1 MMRRCSVR
9 IASLLSGRFR
19 QLNHGKQSDSG
30 LKRIAAVA
38 LAALVSAAA
47 FAGCG
52 SSDSKGTASI
62 QIGDEEYSLKEGI
75 RTYLL
80 LGVDTEGSLQE
91 KKEPGLGGQSD
102 AIYLLV
108 CDKKQNRM
116 RIIGVPRDL
125 MTEIRVYLPSGEFNG
140 TSTDHLTL
148 QYAFGDGREKSCL
161 LTQEVVSSL
170 FYGIPIDGY
179 VAMNLG
185 AAPEMADALGGVEV
199 VVPDDSAV
207 MEESSFVKGAEV
219 TLDKSNVKK
228 FLRFRDTDVSL
239 SAFTRMERHKAF
251 FKGCARK
258 VKKKIM
264 EDPSSLPEL
273 YQKLSPLIL
282 TNISLE
288 DCREL
293 AGIELDEN
301 IEIVPGSFREGD
313 FFEEF
318 YADESAL
325 RDLVIRVFCK

>member
-1 MMRRCSVR
+1 MCLPRIARTSALLLVVLTMVILSGCSVTK
-9 IASLLSGRFR
+9 
-19 QLNHGKQSDSG
+19 HQSKDN
-30 LKRIAAVA
+30 I
-38 LAALVSAAA
+38 
-47 FAGCG
+47 
-52 SSDSKGTASI
+52 T
-62 QIGDEEYSLKEGI
+62 IGDEVCSLKNNLK
-75 RTYLL
+75 TYLL
-80 LGVDTEGSLQE
+80 LGIDTEGSLQE

-170 FYGIPIDGY
+170 FYGIPIDAY

-251 FKGCARK
+251 FKGCAGK
-258 VKKKIM
+258 LKKKIM

-282 TNISLE
+282 TDISLE

-293 AGIELDEN
+293 AGIELDEH

-313 FFEEF
+313 FYEEF